1 RRRCRGAEEWEES
14 ESWTSIWAAPSS
26 RATKPGTF
34 AWCARYGSKCQAR
47 SPKMADDRE
56 KISTGPNDRPL
67 NETIAG
73 TGPGIPD
80 AALAPGEELPNAP
93 SDEEVERI
101 AEKIGAPT
109 AERDTLP
116 LEGE

>member
-1 RRRCRGAEEWEES
+1 MTGAVK
-14 ESWTSIWAAPSS
+14 
-26 RATKPGTF
+26 KPN
-34 AWCARYGSKCQAR
+34 
-47 SPKMADDRE
+47 DRE
-56 KISTGPNDRPL
+56 KISTGPNEEPI

-80 AALAPGEELPNAP
+80 DALAPAEDLPQAP

>member
-1 RRRCRGAEEWEES
+1 MV
-14 ESWTSIWAAPSS
+14 
-26 RATKPGTF
+26 
-34 AWCARYGSKCQAR
+34 Q
-47 SPKMADDRE
+47 DRE
-56 KISTGPNDRPL
+56 KISNGPNERAV

-80 AALAPGEELPNAP
+80 DALAPGEDLPSP
-93 SDEEVERI
+93 PTDEEIAVI
-101 AEKIGAPT
+101 AEKLGAPT

>member
-1 RRRCRGAEEWEES
+1 MIGPSQKRN
-14 ESWTSIWAAPSS
+14 TDAARNSRSS
-26 RATKPGTF
+26 
-34 AWCARYGSKCQAR
+34 SKAF
-47 SPKMADDRE
+47 
-56 KISTGPNDRPL
+56 
-67 NETIAG
+67 AG
-73 TGPGIPD
+73 TAPGIPD
-80 AALAPGEELPNAP
+80 DALAPDEDLPQAP

>member
-1 RRRCRGAEEWEES
+1 MAE
-14 ESWTSIWAAPSS
+14 
-26 RATKPGTF
+26 
-34 AWCARYGSKCQAR
+34 
-47 SPKMADDRE
+47 DRE
-56 KISTGPNDRPL
+56 KISTGPNEEPI

-80 AALAPGEELPNAP
+80 DALAPGEELPPAP
-93 SDEEVERI
+93 TDEEVEEA
-101 AEKIGAPT
+101 AEALGSPT

>member
-1 RRRCRGAEEWEES
+1 
-14 ESWTSIWAAPSS
+14 
-26 RATKPGTF
+26 
-34 AWCARYGSKCQAR
+34 
-47 SPKMADDRE
+47 MADNKE
-56 KISTGPNDRPL
+56 KISTGPNEERI

-80 AALAPGEELPNAP
+80 DALAPGEQLPEPP
-93 SDEEVERI
+93 SDEEVEEM
-101 AEKIGAPT
+101 AEKLGSPT

>member
-1 RRRCRGAEEWEES
+1 MGGPHSARNKTGGTLITGRALVLRQRVKEASMAE
-14 ESWTSIWAAPSS
+14 
-26 RATKPGTF
+26 
-34 AWCARYGSKCQAR
+34 
-47 SPKMADDRE
+47 DRE
-56 KISTGPNDRPL
+56 KISTGPNEEPI

-80 AALAPGEELPNAP
+80 DALAPGEELPQAP

-101 AEKIGAPT
+101 AEKLGSPT
-109 AERDTLP
+109 AEEDSLP

>member
-1 RRRCRGAEEWEES
+1 MPE
-14 ESWTSIWAAPSS
+14 
-26 RATKPGTF
+26 
-34 AWCARYGSKCQAR
+34 
-47 SPKMADDRE
+47 DRE
-56 KISTGPNDRPL
+56 KISNGPNEEAI

-80 AALAPGEELPNAP
+80 DALAPGEELPEP
-93 SDEEVERI
+93 PTDEQVEEI
-101 AEKIGAPT
+101 AEKLGSPT